1 MLIKYIKSVL
11 WRVTERLSYIE
22 DAWCLKVKTVMKTQ
36 PRCSTSNEGCITV
49 VHKTMYQYTYNIITP
64 RLVKY
69 LATFS
74 SHYSPAESTLY
85 GTVYEA

>member
-1 MLIKYIKSVL
+1 MNRPPLSNDTIDSVL
-11 WRVTERLSYIE
+11 QHREVGRAKDLS
-22 DAWCLKVKTVMKTQ
+22 AP
-36 PRCSTSNEGCITV
+36 PR
-49 VHKTMYQYTYNIITP
+49 IIMP

-74 SHYSPAESTLY
+74 SHYSFAESTLY